1 MSRRACSTVTAAL
14 LVMGSCAIEIS
25 TPDHLS
31 IRATVTYVSIEGGCW
46 TLVTNTGKRYEPV
59 NLPAAYQKDG
69 LEVRVTLRART
80 DVASICMVGDL
91 VEILSIGGP

>member
-1 MSRRACSTVTAAL
+1 MIRRACSTIAAAL
-14 LVMGSCAIEIS
+14 LVMGSCAVEIS

-31 IRATVTYVSIEGGCW
+31 IRATVTFVSIEGGCW
-46 TLVTNTGKRYEPV
+46 TLVTTTGKRYEPV
-59 NLPAAYQKDG
+59 NLPAGYQEDG

-80 DVASICMVGDL
+80 DMASICMVGDL